1 MASIEQSI
9 QNLASLTKDYFKST
23 DFPCLLAQCDQYLI
37 TKPLAGVR
45 VLHCSPMYRN
55 TVLKIIPMVA
65 SGAELQFSL
74 TRSGVHDSEI
84 VRAIQGFGFTFYT
97 EPQPATT
104 IGEVDIVLDC
114 SGSYSH
120 LTPTK
125 GAVELTK
132 TGESYYEHRPFPV
145 ISVDRSPLK
154 ELETRFGTGEAY
166 VRALQKLNI
175 EISGTKFLVF
185 GYGKIGQGVVQHL
198 ISENAVITIVE
209 LPQRVKE
216 VSLSDIAMI
225 SSDDHN
231 DVQMA
236 IDDAD
241 IIVTCTGITGA
252 IEKFSSQILKNKRV
266 VLTNL
271 GATDEYGDSIPEC
284 RVLNSKKPLNFILD
298 DPTRIE
304 FIDPIFAMHNACAG
318 LLLQNSSYTNGLNSP
333 PSWLNQQLFDLS
345 KFKTIIVE

>member
-9 QNLASLTKDYFKST
+9 QKLTSLTKDYFKST

-37 TKPLAGVR
+37 EKPLAGVR

-84 VRAIQGFGFTFYT
+84 VRAIQGFGFTFFT

-132 TGESYYEHRPFPV
+132 TGAVNSRFPSMFEIRNMGKV
-145 ISVDRSPLK
+145 NHH
-154 ELETRFGTGEAY
+154 
-166 VRALQKLNI
+166 LN
-175 EISGTKFLVF
+175 
-185 GYGKIGQGVVQHL
+185 
-198 ISENAVITIVE
+198 
-209 LPQRVKE
+209 
-216 VSLSDIAMI
+216 
-225 SSDDHN
+225 
-231 DVQMA
+231 
-236 IDDAD
+236 
-241 IIVTCTGITGA
+241 
-252 IEKFSSQILKNKRV
+252 
-266 VLTNL
+266 
-271 GATDEYGDSIPEC
+271 
-284 RVLNSKKPLNFILD
+284 
-298 DPTRIE
+298 
-304 FIDPIFAMHNACAG
+304 
-318 LLLQNSSYTNGLNSP
+318 
-333 PSWLNQQLFDLS
+333 
-345 KFKTIIVE
+345 